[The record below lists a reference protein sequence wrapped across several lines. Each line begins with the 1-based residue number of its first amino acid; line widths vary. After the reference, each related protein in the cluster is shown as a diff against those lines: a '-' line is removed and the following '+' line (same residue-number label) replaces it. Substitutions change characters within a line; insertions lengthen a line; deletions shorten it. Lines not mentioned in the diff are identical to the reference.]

1 MSEIIDSL
9 KNGKVEITF
18 KSLKSG
24 RQIKEICSL
33 NPSEIP
39 NDFSF
44 KQSSDSESILCY
56 LVEKKRWEDIN
67 KKTIVSYK
75 EIDT

>member
-33 NPSEIP
+33 HPSEIP

-44 KQSSDSESILCY
+44 KQSGDSESILC
-56 LVEKKRWEDIN
+56 I
-67 KKTIVSYK
+67 
-75 EIDT
+75 

>member
-1 MSEIIDSL
+1 MSEIIESL

-33 NPSEIP
+33 HSSEIP

>member
-24 RQIKEICSL
+24 GQIKEICSL
-33 NPSEIP
+33 HPSEIP

>member
-1 MSEIIDSL
+1 MDKIINKL
-9 KNGKVEITF
+9 KTDIVEITF

-33 NPSEIP
+33 HPSEIP

>member
-1 MSEIIDSL
+1 MNEIIDSL

-33 NPSEIP
+33 HPSEIP